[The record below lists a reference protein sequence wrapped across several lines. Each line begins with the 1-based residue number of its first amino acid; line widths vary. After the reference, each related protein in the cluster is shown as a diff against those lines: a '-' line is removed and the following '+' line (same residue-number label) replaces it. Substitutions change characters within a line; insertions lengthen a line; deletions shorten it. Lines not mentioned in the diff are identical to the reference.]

1 MVLEA
6 RLAERIGVAERGTAH
21 EIERVVSAAGLPT
34 ERPRAL
40 EAQAMLDAT
49 RHDKKSRGGA
59 VAYALPAL
67 VGQMAGAERDWAIEV
82 GDTLV
87 LEVLA

>member
-1 MVLEA
+1 
-6 RLAERIGVAERGTAH
+6 
-21 EIERVVSAAGLPT
+21 
-34 ERPRAL
+34 
-40 EAQAMLDAT
+40 MLDAT

-59 VAYALPAL
+59 VAYALPAR